1 MEGEPTPIQT
11 PEAEA
16 RALYGHIFGARR
28 KSVPY
33 SYYLMQIVG
42 AKSSKSN
49 KSILLLRYV
58 VDLESLAPMG
68 TRVSQYLTPAE
79 LFQELETHNAIDL
92 GKYIRIDEEALTEAS
107 RKLRAYFSEKAP
119 APETDQ

>member
-1 MEGEPTPIQT
+1 MEGEPMPTQT
-11 PEAEA
+11 PEEEA

-28 KSVPY
+28 KSAPY

-58 VDLESLAPMG
+58 VDPGSLETKG
-68 TRVSQYLTPAE
+68 TRVSQYLTPEE
-79 LFQELETHNAIDL
+79 LFQEIETYNAIDL
-92 GKYIRIDEEALTEAS
+92 GKFTRIDEEALEEAS
-107 RKLRAYFSEKAP
+107 ARLRAYLEKEAT
-119 APETDQ
+119 ASETDQ